1 MKKPLFIFIS
11 FVLLFVIAK
20 VVYTKYCASKA
31 EGCKE
36 EKFEEKF
43 LPEDHVDY

>member
-1 MKKPLFIFIS
+1 MKKPLLLFIGV
-11 FVLLFVIAK
+11 VLLFIIAK

-36 EKFEEKF
+36 EKFEDSI
-43 LPEDHVDY
+43 LSDDHMDK

>member
-1 MKKPLFIFIS
+1 MKKPLLIFIS
-11 FVLLFVIAK
+11 VVLLFIIAK

-36 EKFEEKF
+36 EKFEDSI
-43 LPEDHVDY
+43 LTEDHVDH